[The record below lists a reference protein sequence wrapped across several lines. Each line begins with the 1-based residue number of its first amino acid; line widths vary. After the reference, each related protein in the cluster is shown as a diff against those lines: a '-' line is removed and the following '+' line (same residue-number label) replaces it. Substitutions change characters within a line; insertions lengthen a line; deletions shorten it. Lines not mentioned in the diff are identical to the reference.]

1 LTAVH
6 HIGILKTEVE
16 MSSTVTITKHAQKNL
31 KNIPRHILIQFDL
44 WVEVIETEGFKAMQK
59 IKGYNDHALIGNRR
73 GQRSSYLSR
82 SWRVIYILDDK
93 TNSINVE
100 VLEVNHHDY

>member
-1 LTAVH
+1 
-6 HIGILKTEVE
+6 
-16 MSSTVTITKHAQKNL
+16 MNSTVTITKHAQKDL
-31 KNIPRHILIQFDL
+31 KKIPRHILVQFDL

-59 IKGYNDHALIGNRR
+59 IKGYNDHALVGDRK

-82 SWRVIYILDDK
+82 RWRVIYTLDDK

>member
-1 LTAVH
+1 MHSA
-6 HIGILKTEVE
+6 
-16 MSSTVTITKHAQKNL
+16 VTITKHAQKDL
-31 KNIPRHILIQFDL
+31 KKIPRHILIQFDL
-44 WVEVIETEGFKAMQK
+44 WVEVIETEGYKAMQK
-59 IKGYNDHALIGNRR
+59 VKGYNDHALAGDRK

-82 SWRVIYILDDK
+82 SWRVIYTLDDK

>member
-1 LTAVH
+1 
-6 HIGILKTEVE
+6 
-16 MSSTVTITKHAQKNL
+16 MNSTVTMTKHAQKDL
-31 KNIPRHILIQFDL
+31 KKIPRHILVQFDL
-44 WVEVIETEGFKAMQK
+44 WVEVIETEGFGAMQK
-59 IKGYNDHALIGNRR
+59 IKGYNDHALVGDRK

-82 SWRVIYILDDK
+82 SWRVIYTLDDK